1 MLSTCSPSPETVRGC
16 GGRWDPSCDHSERR
30 QREAS
35 GVQRQGV
42 HPQSILLVTV
52 AWLSLPAAEWQG
64 IWQHWCGTG
73 KWWGFLKVLAV
84 IFGKSAP
91 LQQVVHTFSHL
102 LANGYI
108 QYVILM
114 LIWQEHGI
122 FMDQNKREQSSLLIG
137 WRTRGP
143 PVF

>member
-1 MLSTCSPSPETVRGC
+1 M
-16 GGRWDPSCDHSERR
+16 
-30 QREAS
+30 
-35 GVQRQGV
+35 
-42 HPQSILLVTV
+42 
-52 AWLSLPAAEWQG
+52 
-64 IWQHWCGTG
+64 
-73 KWWGFLKVLAV
+73 

-91 LQQVVHTFSHL
+91 LQQVAQTFSYL

-122 FMDQNKREQSSLLIG
+122 FMDQNKREPSSLLIG

-143 PVF
+143 PGFLKLFFSEEPDTGGSPYMVSTLSMSEE